1 MLEESDDEKDRQANE
16 LRNLIGKLPSLSIFI
31 DEVHHA
37 VSDEIKLRAVVN
49 KWAEN
54 KTVNS
59 VIGFSGTPYLEK
71 AEKIKA
77 TAKEI
82 EAEYKKAAGDDEARL
97 EELKKQVSEEQVAEN
112 IKYNKALELIKKNAV
127 VIQK

>member
-1 MLEESDDEKDRQANE
+1 MPAELLIQYSGYQSMDAFKEAGRKHLETRITNDVIIE
-16 LRNLIGKLPSLSIFI
+16 
-31 DEVHHA
+31 
-37 VSDEIKLRAVVN
+37 EIV
-49 KWAEN
+49 
-54 KTVNS
+54 
-59 VIGFSGTPYLEK
+59 K

-82 EAEYKKAAGDDEARL
+82 EAEYKLAAGNDEKKLA
-97 EELKKQVSEEQVAEN
+97 ELKQQVKEEQVAEN